1 LGRRRVLFRRQSRR
15 KGEGLSLPTLSRQS
29 LKPRVEEKSHDPSTK
44 ARRIAGEA
52 RKKLKDVLYKNG
64 LYDALAELSS
74 VEFFISEALRNLE
87 FAVERKD
94 SHRLLGDFI
103 GAMVNAYYHCGAMM
117 QSVRN
122 STVSE
127 DVKDTVERYISELRD
142 ELWNIVRE
150 YLAKLKEKE
159 EVEHG

>member
-1 LGRRRVLFRRQSRR
+1 VE
-15 KGEGLSLPTLSRQS
+15 KEV
-29 LKPRVEEKSHDPSTK
+29 KVKIVEEKSHDPSTP
-44 ARRIAGEA
+44 ARGVATKSAGEA

-74 VEFFISEALRNLE
+74 VEFFMSEALRNLE
-87 FAVERKD
+87 FAAERKA

-103 GAMVNAYYHCGAMM
+103 GAVVNAYYHLGAMM

-122 STVSE
+122 LTVSE
-127 DVKDTVERYISELRD
+127 DVKDNAERYISELSN

-150 YLAKLKEKE
+150 YLALTILPS
-159 EVEHG
+159 V

>member
-1 LGRRRVLFRRQSRR
+1 MRD
-15 KGEGLSLPTLSRQS
+15 
-29 LKPRVEEKSHDPSTK
+29 KPP

-52 RKKLKDVLYKNG
+52 RKKLKDIFYENG

-74 VEFFISEALRNLE
+74 VEFFVSEALRSLE
-87 FAVERKD
+87 LAAERKA

-103 GAMVNAYYHCGAMM
+103 GAVVNAFYNLSAMM

-122 STVSE
+122 FNVSE

-150 YLAKLKEKE
+150 YIALTILHS
-159 EVEHG
+159 V